1 MVFKSCAFFCSRSLV
16 YTLLLGAVY
25 VVLGCSRVLLMKFS
39 ANEENRYNYLP
50 ATVNVCAETVKLV
63 FCGVLALRVLIQ
75 EGQTCKNLECSSWCS
90 FFRLMKW
97 SIPAFLYFVDNLIAF
112 YVLVYLQPAMAVL
125 FSNFVI
131 ITTAL
136 LFRIVLKRRLSS
148 VQWAALVILFLSIVA
163 LVSGTGVA
171 QDVVTK
177 HTFNHYIHFNASNSC
192 LPFITPQDKNAQ
204 RQLEI
209 SSTVFLLPASKWD
222 ISSLKRLNLGLGHI
236 FIIIQCFISS
246 MANIY
251 NEKMLKEGGQLTES
265 IFIQNSKLYIFG
277 VIFNGLLLLLRFESR
292 THIQNCGFF
301 YGHNVFSVA
310 LIFITAAFGLSV
322 SFILKF
328 RDNMFHVL
336 TAQIITI
343 LITTVSILIFDFKPS
358 LSFFLEVPV
367 VFLAIFIYNASRI
380 KDPAYVLQ
388 RERLKVIN
396 GELLERSSGD
406 GEELERLTKPSTD
419 SETEEDSF

>member
-1 MVFKSCAFFCSRSLV
+1 MVFKSCASFCSRSLV
-16 YTLLLGAVY
+16 YTLVLGALFII
-25 VVLGCSRVLLMKFS
+25 LGCSRILLMKFS
-39 ANEENRYNYLP
+39 ANEENKYNYLP

-63 FCGVLALRVLIQ
+63 FCSILAIRVLIQ
-75 EGQTCKNLECSSWCS
+75 EGQTCKNLEYSSWCS
-90 FFRLMKW
+90 FFRFLKW
-97 SIPAFLYFVDNLIAF
+97 SVPAFLYFVDNLIAF

-125 FSNFVI
+125 LANFVI

-136 LFRIVLKRRLSS
+136 LFRIVLKRRLSW
-148 VQWAALVILFLSIVA
+148 VQWASLVILFLSIVA
-163 LVSGTGVA
+163 LISGTGVA
-171 QDVVTK
+171 QNVVAK
-177 HTFNHYIHFNASNSC
+177 HTFNHNIHFNASYSC
-192 LPFITPQDKNAQ
+192 IPFVTSQDKSSQ
-204 RQLEI
+204 HQLENN
-209 SSTVFLLPASKWD
+209 STMVILPALKWD
-222 ISSLKRLNLGLGHI
+222 KSSLKSLNLSFGH
-236 FIIIQCFISS
+236 FLIIMQCFISS

-265 IFIQNSKLYIFG
+265 IFIQNSKLYFFG
-277 VIFNGLLLLLRFESR
+277 VIFNGLILLLRSESR

-301 YGHNVFSVA
+301 YGHNMFSVA

-322 SFILKF
+322 AFILKF

-336 TAQIITI
+336 TAQIITVI
-343 LITTVSILIFDFKPS
+343 ITTLSIFIFDFTPS
-358 LSFFLEVPV
+358 LSFLVEVPV

-380 KDPAYVLQ
+380 NDPEYVLQ

-419 SETEEDSF
+419 SETEDDSF

>member
-1 MVFKSCAFFCSRSLV
+1 MVSKSYASFCSRSV
-16 YTLLLGAVY
+16 AYTLVLGALFIC
-25 VVLGCSRVLLMKFS
+25 LGCSRILLMKFS

-75 EGQTCKNLECSSWCS
+75 EGQTCKDLGCSSWRS
-90 FFRLMKW
+90 FFWFMKW
-97 SIPAFLYFVDNLIAF
+97 SVPAFLYFVDNLIAF

-131 ITTAL
+131 ITTAI
-136 LFRIVLKRRLSS
+136 LFRIVLKRRLSL
-148 VQWAALVILFLSIVA
+148 VQWASLVILFLSIVA
-163 LVSGTGVA
+163 LTSGTGVA
-171 QDVVTK
+171 QYVVTK
-177 HTFNHYIHFNASNSC
+177 HMFNRNIHFNASNSC
-192 LPFITPQDKNAQ
+192 IPFITSQDKNAQ
-204 RQLEI
+204 HLMEI
-209 SSTVFLLPASKWD
+209 NSTMFLLPASKWD
-222 ISSLKRLNLGLGHI
+222 TSSLKNFNLGLCHL
-236 FIIIQCFISS
+236 FIIIQCFIAS

-251 NEKMLKEGGQLTES
+251 NEKMLKEGDQLTES
-265 IFIQNSKLYIFG
+265 IFIQNSKLYFFG
-277 VIFNGLLLLLRFESR
+277 VLFNGLILLLRSESR

-301 YGHNVFSVA
+301 YGHNLFSVT

-322 SFILKF
+322 AFILKF

-336 TAQIITI
+336 TAQIITVI
-343 LITTVSILIFDFKPS
+343 ITTVSIFIFDFKPS
-358 LSFFLEVPV
+358 LSFLFEVPV
-367 VFLAIFIYNASRI
+367 IFLAIFIYNASRI

-406 GEELERLTKPSTD
+406 GEELERLTKPNTD